1 MTPLKL
7 PPIDTAKAQMA
18 GLVIGG
24 AALAAAVILGFT
36 GRADGFFQ
44 SYLVSY
50 LFWAGLSIGSLAL
63 LFLVHLAGGSWGAL
77 IVRPLEAAAS
87 AVPLFALLFVPIILG
102 MGRLYPWTD
111 AAYVASQPTVEA
123 KTLYLNTA
131 FFIVRAVV
139 IFGIFTLG
147 ALLYRNLSKRQDA
160 QAAGPD
166 AERTGYRMKNLS
178 GLWFVVYVLTMT
190 FAAFDW
196 AMSLTPTW
204 FSGIYPGIIMAGQV
218 VSALALMILVMVNLS
233 TKHPT
238 IDKLFTPKRQ
248 QDLGNLLMAVIMF
261 WAYTQVSQLIIQWS
275 NNVVETAS
283 WYVVRF
289 DPTWIGLSAFILFFG
304 FFAPFMILFS
314 RWVKRTRRAL
324 SIVAVWALIVQFINY
339 FWFVVP
345 AFDRPGFQFTFLD
358 LLLLVG
364 LGGVWVAAYARA
376 LAGRNVLP
384 ANDPRLLKVVADQ
397 HA

>member
-7 PPIDTAKAQMA
+7 PPIDTGKAQLGGM
-18 GLVIGG
+18 VVG
-24 AALAAAVILGFT
+24 AAALLAAVILGFT

-50 LFWAGLSIGSLAL
+50 LFWAGLSIGSMAL

-87 AVPLFALLFVPIILG
+87 AIPLFALLFIPIILG

-111 AAYVASQPTVEA
+111 AAYVASQPLVEA

-131 FFIVRAVV
+131 FFIIRAVIILGV
-139 IFGIFTLG
+139 FTWG
-147 ALLYRNLSKRQDA
+147 ALLYRRLSRRQDE
-160 QAAGPD
+160 QASGPD
-166 AERTGYRMKNLS
+166 AARTGYRMKNIA
-178 GLWFVVYVLTMT
+178 GVWFVVYILLMT

-196 AMSLTPTW
+196 AMSLTPVW
-204 FSGIYPGIIMAGQV
+204 FSGIYPGIIMASQV
-218 VSALALMILVMVNLS
+218 VSAIALMILVMVNLS
-233 TKHPT
+233 RAHPT

-261 WAYTQVSQLIIQWS
+261 WAYTQISQLIIQWT
-275 NNVVETAS
+275 NNISETAS

-289 DPTWIGLSAFILFFG
+289 DPTWIGLSTFILFFG

-345 AFDRPGFQFTFLD
+345 TFGRPGFQFTLLD

-364 LGGVWVAAYARA
+364 LGGVWVAVFART
-376 LAGRNVLP
+376 LAGSNVLP
-384 ANDPRLLKVVADQ
+384 ANDPRLVKVVADQ

>member
-1 MTPLKL
+1 MTALKL
-7 PPIDTAKAQMA
+7 PPIDTAKAQVA
-18 GLVIGG
+18 GLVIGA
-24 AALAAAVILGFT
+24 AALVAAVILGFT

-50 LFWAGLSIGSLAL
+50 LFWGGLSIGSLAL

-77 IVRPLEAAAS
+77 IVRPLEAAAGFL
-87 AVPLFALLFVPIILG
+87 PLFALLFVPILLG
-102 MGRLYPWTD
+102 MRDLYPWTD
-111 AAYVASQPTVEA
+111 AAYVAAEGTVSA
-123 KTLYLNTA
+123 KTAYLNTG
-131 FFIVRAVV
+131 FFIVRAVI
-139 IFGIFTLG
+139 IFGLFSLG
-147 ALLYRNLSKRQDA
+147 AVLYRNLSKRQDE
-160 QAAGPD
+160 QAGTA
-166 AERTGYRMKNLS
+166 ARTGYRMKNLS
-178 GLWFVVYVLTMT
+178 GLWFVAYVMLMT

-196 AMSLTPTW
+196 AMSVTPTW

-218 VSALALMILVMVNLS
+218 ISALALMILVMVSLAGRN
-233 TKHPT
+233 PT
-238 IDKLFTPKRQ
+238 IDKLLTPKRL

-261 WAYTQVSQLIIQWS
+261 WAYTQISQLIIQWS

-324 SIVAVWALIVQFINY
+324 AIVAAWALVVQFINY
-339 FWFVVP
+339 FWFLVP
-345 AFDRPGFQFTFLD
+345 AFGRTGFQLTLLD
-358 LLLLVG
+358 VLLAVG
-364 LGGVWVAAYARA
+364 LGGIWVAAFARA
-376 LAGRNVLP
+376 LTARNVLP
-384 ANDPRLLKVVADQ
+384 ANDPRLVKVVADH